1 MLIVAKT
8 RRMKMAQVKVDVSDK
23 LIDEATKK
31 EIKSLRGQVTR
42 LRNKNEKLEREIHEG
57 KELVNKAW
65 AIVNAVK
72 DAGDF
77 RTDDDD
83 Y

>member
-1 MLIVAKT
+1 
-8 RRMKMAQVKVDVSDK
+8 MAQVKVDVSDK

>member
-1 MLIVAKT
+1 
-8 RRMKMAQVKVDVSDK
+8 MAQVKVDVSDK

-77 RTDDDD
+77 RTDNDD